1 MADPVEL
8 LLQGAIVTRL
18 KADSGVGAL
27 VSDRIYDRP
36 PNGPTFPYVTVEV
49 TQVID
54 DENTCAVVK
63 RPVFYFHCWSRKPGR
78 VEVQRIA
85 GAVETAI
92 RSSALTAT
100 GHQVSLQYQE
110 STRYMTEDDGLTTH
124 AIVTFEFET
133 TPSA

>member
-18 KADSGVGAL
+18 KADSGVDAL
-27 VSDRIYDRP
+27 VGDSIYDRP
-36 PNGPTFPYVTVEV
+36 PDSPAFPYVTVEV

-54 DENTCAVVK
+54 EQNTCAVMK
-63 RPVFYFHCWSRKPGR
+63 RPVFYLHCWSRKPGR

-110 STRYMTEDDGLTTH
+110 GTRYMTDADGLTSH

-133 TPSA
+133 TPTA